1 MEKILRGLMNYR
13 LTHQR
18 NMVAQ
23 FKKVSCYWKHGG
35 TVQKGELLLETL

>member
-1 MEKILRGLMNYR
+1 MPGSGHGMEKILRGLMNYR

-23 FKKVSCYWKHGG
+23 FKKVGASYEK
-35 TVQKGELLLETL
+35 